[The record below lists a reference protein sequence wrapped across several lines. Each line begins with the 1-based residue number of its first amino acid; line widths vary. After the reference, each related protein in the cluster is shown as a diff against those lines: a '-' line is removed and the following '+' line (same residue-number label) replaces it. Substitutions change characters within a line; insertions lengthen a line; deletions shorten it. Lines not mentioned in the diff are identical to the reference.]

1 MLWTIAL
8 VLFVLWILG
17 FGVFHVAGGLIH
29 ILLVLAV
36 ISISVE
42 PDRGPSRGIAAT
54 CDSVAR
60 RASSGIRTLAL
71 CCFDR
76 VAVAKPL
83 RAVHRARILR

>member
-36 ISISVE
+36 ISILWNLIS
-42 PDRGPSRGIAAT
+42 G
-54 CDSVAR
+54 R
-60 RASSGIRTLAL
+60 RA
-71 CCFDR
+71 
-76 VAVAKPL
+76 V
-83 RAVHRARILR
+83 